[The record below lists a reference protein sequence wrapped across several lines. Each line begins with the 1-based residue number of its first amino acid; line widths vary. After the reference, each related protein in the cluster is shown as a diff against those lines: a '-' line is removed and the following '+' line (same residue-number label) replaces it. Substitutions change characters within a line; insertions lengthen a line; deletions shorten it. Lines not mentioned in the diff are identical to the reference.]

1 MKKKIISN
9 RIEAND
15 HIGILF
21 IYLITQLDDINLN
34 NVRTISK
41 KTDFQREIS
50 LITLV
55 TDTGCTA
62 SKVTINCRCCHLCNN
77 PHRSRRCNASGT
89 CYRL

>member
-41 KTDFQREIS
+41 KTDFQREMS
-50 LITLV
+50 LITLE
-55 TDTGCTA
+55 
-62 SKVTINCRCCHLCNN
+62 
-77 PHRSRRCNASGT
+77 
-89 CYRL
+89 